1 MPKKKK
7 YGHGA
12 GESGSAHENL
22 GPNGSSAGARDLSG
36 PAGSGSSVQ
45 DPDEIVRSM
54 HDMFSHLDPDVIYIV
69 LSEAD
74 FKVENAMD
82 ALLELSGAAE
92 GKTTASR
99 SLSGFE
105 MAAALLERHP
115 SHTSSSAASSGVSA
129 ASSYEGSHQELT
141 PEITCLTEEYD
152 CLIDQELESLTT
164 LNPLPSSTTI
174 STLPLSSKSVPL
186 SSGAPRSPL
195 LAQEALMDLD
205 QIVVDND
212 SKLGSLSEQSSN
224 SNNKTGG
231 AQRNTS
237 PINELSLGGVSM
249 PQKSGIALDF
259 SHLTHGSIC
268 AAPRPSAFKAY
279 RRSDQFP
286 KQTSAPGSHSQSL
299 HTLWNV
305 QAPDFNP
312 RINGPSFI
320 TPVVQGPNPW
330 TTNPT
335 SMSQWVHSRPVAQAP
350 LKPSATVPKS
360 WIVSPQ
366 GRLKLEGQVLVLLRG
381 APGSG
386 KSTLASALLQ
396 QNPGGVVLSTDE
408 YFTHDGVYRYEPTVL
423 GEAHAWNHQR
433 AKEAFEKNLT
443 PIIIDNTNL
452 QSWEMKPYVA
462 LAQKHKYRVLFREPN
477 TWWKTK
483 PRELEKRTKHGV
495 TKEKIRRML
504 ENQDRHVSVQGIM
517 ASQPISTAIYGVDVC
532 HTHPTEQPSV
542 SRPDLV
548 GDSRIGKPGSY
559 LSSSLPDVSSVDYKF
574 SSTSANVGAAESM
587 FGSHGSK
594 ECLSSQ
600 ENVTELIEAPDAE
613 LLDGADLDW
622 ELDACMAVSGQ
633 NDCNINKDLG
643 LFEAKN
649 LEQPVMFA
657 ESIGQRVKR
666 TREQNRTPDVEAS
679 SLNCDFGDS
688 VEKSSQSDPVGDYTG
703 DDLSLNTEQLEF
715 VGDWPSDSLEQ
726 RRQRSRKSASETV
739 KNSKKH
745 EEMLNVEE
753 ETTKN
758 DSKCSKHFNSDTP
771 SKTEFQK
778 LLDLLQGDNNQLNQ
792 ETTQDFQPLSMDGH
806 HSSLVTKVQP
816 VLPDCVL
823 DFNSERSR
831 NPGYVNARSPSS
843 INDLRGN
850 QDEFFIRDTKEEC
863 IDVHTPVN
871 GGKSL
876 EIDLEQKDKPNPK
889 TCLSGSEVEY
899 SSESSQEKRKF
910 SSRRAGK
917 TCKLALTFT
926 QQSPSS
932 CPHAGSP
939 VNSRPQPVQNP
950 SPELLFTTCHSAF
963 AQTEPQD
970 FALLWRIDQQKS
982 FASESDGCTRQ
993 MVVMKGNA
1001 LRFVPKI
1008 NKENSSEQQV
1018 IPYRVCHEKGS
1029 QVEEND
1035 LRELPLKQHNLKI
1048 LSRYFKHVPKETLED
1063 LYEKCHQDM
1072 EWTTNLL
1079 LDSGE
1084 NLCRDDEEN
1093 VLVQAAEGCDL
1104 VHSAQKESVTRELFE
1119 PKMNCT
1125 RDTVL
1130 EEPVSD
1136 WENLA
1141 VMVSSSTSSTMSIVD
1156 GEPESG
1162 NDQNI
1167 KHLEHQPEEADQR
1180 ETLECVSEPSSVIHP
1195 NEPVGENKS
1204 VKDTVQP
1211 ELECE
1216 VLQTEEFEDYLDEG
1230 LKDEA
1235 EGGTATEED
1244 VNYITLAQLKEM
1256 EHKQEEQR
1264 KEQEKERRGQRKN
1277 GTMNIQ
1283 TLELK
1288 LTTEL
1293 ALQLTELFGPVGISA
1308 GEFSPENC
1316 SVMMDLNLAKLLHQ
1330 KWKETIQ
1337 EKHRQ
1342 AALTYHLLQ
1351 ESSVHWG
1358 DSQPAEAELL
1368 GEAAQFL
1375 IGADGYSSLGYQSAV
1390 QEGFPFMDHWNV
1402 SRPPVSLRDIMLEE
1416 QVLQESLEKS
1426 RLSRWDLD
1434 KKDGAA
1440 ILKEN
1445 QLFALFPTIDRHF
1458 LKDIFRDHNY
1468 SLEQTEQFLHTLL
1481 DDEPVRTVIASESAP
1496 DNNEKGRTPSK
1507 ERQKN
1512 ELDVAQ
1518 FQDIEDPEYID
1529 FRTEAMLQRQR
1540 QQECFNKAAE
1550 AYRQGR
1556 KDIASFYAQQGHL
1569 HGQKMKEANHRAA
1582 VQIFE
1587 RVNSTLLPQNV
1598 LDLHGLHVNE
1608 ALHHLQQILTKK
1620 TVEWQQGLCRP
1631 QLSVITGRG
1640 NRSQGGV
1647 ARIRPAVLDYLRSHH
1662 YKYTEPKMGLVVV
1675 MLQSAEY

>member
-7 YGHGA
+7 NGHGA
-12 GESGSAHENL
+12 GESVGAHENP
-22 GPNGSSAGARDLSG
+22 GPNGSAAGARALSG
-36 PAGSGSSVQ
+36 SAGSGLSSQ
-45 DPDEIVRSM
+45 DRDEIVRSM

-92 GKTTASR
+92 GKTTASP

-105 MAAALLERHP
+105 MAAALLEPHHP
-115 SHTSSSAASSGVSA
+115 SHTRSSTASSVVSA
-129 ASSYEGSHQELT
+129 ASNYEGSHQELT
-141 PEITCLTEEYD
+141 PGTTCLTEEYD

-164 LNPLPSSTTI
+164 LNPLPSSTMI
-174 STLPLSSKSVPL
+174 STLPLSSESVPL

-195 LAQEALMDLD
+195 LAKEALMDLD
-205 QIVVDND
+205 QIDV
-212 SKLGSLSEQSSN
+212 EYN
-224 SNNKTGG
+224 SNTKTGG

-237 PINELSLGGVSM
+237 PINKLSFGGVSL
-249 PQKSGIALDF
+249 PQESGIALDF
-259 SHLTHGSIC
+259 SHLTQESNC

-279 RRSDQFP
+279 RKSDQFP
-286 KQTSAPGSHSQSL
+286 KQMSAAGPHSQSL

-312 RINGPSFI
+312 GMNGPAFI

-330 TTNPT
+330 TTNAT

-350 LKPSATVPKS
+350 LKPSATVPRS
-360 WIVSPQ
+360 WMVSPQ
-366 GRLKLEGQVLVLLRG
+366 SRLKLEGQVLVLLRG

-408 YFTHDGVYRYEPTVL
+408 YFTHDGVYRYEPAVL
-423 GEAHAWNHQR
+423 GEAHACNHQR

-452 QSWEMKPYVA
+452 QSWEMRPYVA

-517 ASQPISTAIYGVDVC
+517 ASQPKSTAIYGVDVC

-548 GDSRIGKPGSY
+548 GDSGIGKPGSY

-574 SSTSANVGAAESM
+574 SSTSANVSAAESM

-594 ECLSSQ
+594 ECLSAK
-600 ENVTELIEAPDAE
+600 ENVTGLIEASDAE
-613 LLDGADLDW
+613 LLDGADLDR
-622 ELDACMAVSGQ
+622 ELDACMKVSGQ
-633 NDCNINKDLG
+633 NDCDINKDLG
-643 LFEAKN
+643 LFEARD

-666 TREQNRTPDVEAS
+666 TREQNRTPDVDAS
-679 SLNCDFGDS
+679 APNCDFDDS
-688 VEKSSQSDPVGDYTG
+688 VKKASQNDPVGDYTG
-703 DDLSLNTEQLEF
+703 DDVSLNTEQLEF
-715 VGDWPSDSLEQ
+715 VGDWPSESLEQ

-739 KNSKKH
+739 KNPDEGMSNI
-745 EEMLNVEE
+745 EED
-753 ETTKN
+753 TAKS
-758 DSKCSKHFNSDTP
+758 DSKCSKLSNSDTP

-778 LLDLLQGDNNQLNQ
+778 LLDLLHGDNSHVNQ
-792 ETTQDFQPLSMDGH
+792 EKTQDFQPLSGDGH
-806 HSSLVTKVQP
+806 HSSSVQL

-823 DFNSERSR
+823 DFKSERSS
-831 NPGYVNARSPSS
+831 NPGQSNTDSPSS
-843 INDLRGN
+843 INDLGAN
-850 QDEFFIRDTKEEC
+850 QDEFSNRGTTVEC

-871 GGKSL
+871 GGKGL
-876 EIDLEQKDKPNPK
+876 EIDSQQKDKPSPK

-899 SSESSQEKRKF
+899 CSESSQERKKVPG
-910 SSRRAGK
+910 RRAGK

-932 CPHAGSP
+932 FPHAGSP
-939 VNSRPQPVQNP
+939 VTSRQQPVQNP
-950 SPELLFTTCHSAF
+950 SPELLFTTHSAF

-982 FASESDGCTRQ
+982 FASESDSCTRQ
-993 MVVMKGNA
+993 MVVMQGNA

-1008 NKENSSEQQV
+1008 NKESSSEQEV
-1018 IPYRVCHEKGS
+1018 IPYRVRHEKGS

-1035 LRELPLKQHNLKI
+1035 LRELPLKQHNLEI
-1048 LSRYFKHVPKETLED
+1048 LSHHFKHVPKETLED

-1084 NLCRDDEEN
+1084 NLCRDDEEH
-1093 VLVQAAEGCDL
+1093 VLDYQAAEGCDL
-1104 VHSAQKESVTRELFE
+1104 VHSAQKQSYHCQVTEELSE
-1119 PKMNCT
+1119 PEMNCT

-1136 WENLA
+1136 WETLA
-1141 VMVSSSTSSTMSIVD
+1141 VMVSSSTSSTMSIVG
-1156 GEPESG
+1156 GEPENRDG
-1162 NDQNI
+1162 QNI
-1167 KHLEHQPEEADQR
+1167 KHLEHQPEEPDQR
-1180 ETLECVSEPSSVIHP
+1180 ETLECAPEPSSVIHL
-1195 NEPVGENKS
+1195 NEPVGGNKS
-1204 VKDTVQP
+1204 VKDIIQP
-1211 ELECE
+1211 ELESE
-1216 VLQTEEFEDYLDEG
+1216 VLQTEVFEDYLDEG

-1235 EGGTATEED
+1235 GGGSAKEED
-1244 VNYITLAQLKEM
+1244 VNDKTLAQLKEVL
-1256 EHKQEEQR
+1256 HKLEEQR
-1264 KEQEKERRGQRKN
+1264 KEQEKERRGQQKN

-1293 ALQLTELFGPVGISA
+1293 ALQLTELFGPVGISS

-1316 SVMMDLNLAKLLHQ
+1316 SVMMDLKLAKLLHQ

-1342 AALTYHLLQ
+1342 AALSYHLLQ

-1358 DSQPAEAELL
+1358 DSQPAEAELWDS
-1368 GEAAQFL
+1368 AAQFL
-1375 IGADGYSSLGYQSAV
+1375 IGADGYSSLGYQSSV

-1440 ILKEN
+1440 IVKEK

-1481 DDEPVRTVIASESAP
+1481 DDEPVRTVVASESAP
-1496 DNNEKGRTPSK
+1496 DNSEKGRTPSK
-1507 ERQKN
+1507 ERKQKT
-1512 ELDVAQ
+1512 EIDVAQ
-1518 FQDIEDPEYID
+1518 FQDIEDPEYVD

-1540 QQECFNKAAE
+1540 QQESFDKAAE

-1556 KDIASFYAQQGHL
+1556 KDVASFYAQQGHL

-1608 ALHHLQQILTKK
+1608 ALHHLQQILTAK
-1620 TVEWQQGLCRP
+1620 TVACWSRQ
-1631 QLSVITGRG
+1631 
-1640 NRSQGGV
+1640 
-1647 ARIRPAVLDYLRSHH
+1647 
-1662 YKYTEPKMGLVVV
+1662 
-1675 MLQSAEY
+1675 